1 MIERVTRVPAS
12 KQQKILLVEDD
23 PFLYKVLSQRLS
35 DEGFDVT
42 VASDGQSAI
51 DQVGSLK
58 PVLVLLDLILPKK
71 SGFEVLTEI
80 RKNAST
86 AKLAVVV
93 LSNLGQQE
101 DIDQIEKLGVREY
114 LVKADYSLSEMVKK
128 IKSHA
133 AAL

>member
-1 MIERVTRVPAS
+1 MTRVPAS